1 LGAPKSE
8 KSLSDWIVSAL
19 RTQPRSLEDLKR
31 LLANAPMLRDHEWP
45 GRAIN
50 FALVRRGL
58 LPYLAS
64 RENTTS
70 VGPGLERRAVSG
82 SIGNQA
88 VP

>member
-50 FALVRRGL
+50 FALVGL
-58 LPYLAS
+58 QKGGHVERAS
-64 RENTTS
+64 KT
-70 VGPGLERRAVSG
+70 ACG
-82 SIGNQA
+82 SWLTRSETGTILR
-88 VP
+88 